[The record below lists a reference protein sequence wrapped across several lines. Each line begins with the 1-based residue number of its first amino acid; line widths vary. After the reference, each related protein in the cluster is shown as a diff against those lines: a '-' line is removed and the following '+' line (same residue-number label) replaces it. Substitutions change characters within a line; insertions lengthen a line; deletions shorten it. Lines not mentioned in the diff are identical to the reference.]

1 MTRKDWPNMLTSLRL
16 VLVGPVVI
24 AILERAWS
32 PALTLMA
39 TAALSD
45 LLDGWLARKLQASSA
60 FGAWLDPVADKT
72 LLVASL
78 TALMAVGLLPLWFWL
93 LTLARDAIVVGGAL
107 AYRLLRGPYEAHP
120 LWSGKLA
127 IGGQMVVAVAALVV
141 AEGWLA
147 AFVLTGLLWLVTI
160 FTIASGV
167 TYVFIWWQRYRQ
179 GGAFH
184 G

>member
-1 MTRKDWPNMLTSLRL
+1 MSLKHLPNILTSLRL

-45 LLDGWLARKLQASSA
+45 LLDGWLARKLKASSA
-60 FGAWLDPVADKT
+60 LGAWLDPVADKT

-78 TALMAVGLLPLWFWL
+78 AALVAVGLLPLWFWL
-93 LTLARDAIVVGGAL
+93 LTLVRDAVIVGGAL
-107 AYRLLRGPYEAHP
+107 AYRLLRGPYEARP

-127 IGGQMVVAVAALVV
+127 IGGQMVVAVVALVV

-147 AFVLTGLLWLVTI
+147 ASVLTGLLGLVTV
-160 FTIASGV
+160 FTVASGV
-167 TYVFIWWQRYRQ
+167 TYVFVWWRRYRQ
-179 GGAFH
+179 GGVFH